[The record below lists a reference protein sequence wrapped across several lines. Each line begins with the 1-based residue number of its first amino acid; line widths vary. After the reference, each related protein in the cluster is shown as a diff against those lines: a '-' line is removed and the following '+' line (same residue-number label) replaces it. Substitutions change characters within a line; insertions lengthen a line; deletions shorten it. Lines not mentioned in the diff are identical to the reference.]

1 MAGEQ
6 VGNPIRE
13 GDSSR
18 QGVMPLSGDKTGG
31 ASSVRAIRQASS
43 PWSEMS
49 TQELDTHAMLLSKVP
64 YSPQTAE
71 RMVACFKEFQRRS
84 GCNEVQSEGIGHGML
99 RFGIMQ
105 GCGGEIAVSSLGDR
119 WPGCMQLMHVCT
131 EALGRLAVCHG
142 AALVKCDTPWRLAS
156 VASEGSDLTTVVVL
170 GNMSSGTRLWVPLQ
184 LGDCITGQVR
194 LMPCGHSP
202 DSAVGQLLPLQAGLG
217 MKVHGNHSDEA
228 VVLPSGEILVLVAF
242 AYSNFPNVSPEARQ
256 RLLTQGFAFAGVEN
270 AGAPQGESSLQESSL
285 QESSLQ
291 ESSLQESSLQESSLQ
306 ESLLRESILQ
316 ESSLQEQSSCLQEP
330 SGLQT
335 SRLQE
340 QSSLQPIAEG
350 GGHPRLKMLR
360 REGAVK
366 EVKGPRADEGDAG
379 SWTWDR
385 DIISEAETH
394 WYSRIPLPQIE
405 PVDPSLYPF
414 AEDDEMANGI
424 EGRRLAALSAFR
436 DQETAHSREI
446 QAGNELLAESS
457 GNNMVEISR
466 SIAEMETSL
475 EELAGC
481 PGVGY
486 ELEGPQ
492 NRDLALRAM
501 QVDEQEAVLQTRVIP
516 ITEVHA
522 DINSWRESLGAE
534 LDSLVTE
541 HQAVSPLTEEEVR
554 ALECD
559 SAIEVVRMP
568 GKVVA
573 AIKPPLK
580 RGCIGRGIGR
590 HQPWTVE
597 TSTQQA

>member
-1 MAGEQ
+1 M
-6 VGNPIRE
+6 
-13 GDSSR
+13 
-18 QGVMPLSGDKTGG
+18 
-31 ASSVRAIRQASS
+31 
-43 PWSEMS
+43 
-49 TQELDTHAMLLSKVP
+49 
-64 YSPQTAE
+64 
-71 RMVACFKEFQRRS
+71 
-84 GCNEVQSEGIGHGML
+84 
-99 RFGIMQ
+99 
-105 GCGGEIAVSSLGDR
+105 
-119 WPGCMQLMHVCT
+119 
-131 EALGRLAVCHG
+131 
-142 AALVKCDTPWRLAS
+142 
-156 VASEGSDLTTVVVL
+156 
-170 GNMSSGTRLWVPLQ
+170 
-184 LGDCITGQVR
+184 
-194 LMPCGHSP
+194 
-202 DSAVGQLLPLQAGLG
+202 
-217 MKVHGNHSDEA
+217 
-228 VVLPSGEILVLVAF
+228 AF
-242 AYSNFPNVSPEARQ
+242 AYSNFQNVSPEARQ

-270 AGAPQGESSLQESSL
+270 AGAPQGESSLQES
-285 QESSLQ
+285 
-291 ESSLQESSLQESSLQ
+291 
-306 ESLLRESILQ
+306 LLRESSLQ
-316 ESSLQEQSSCLQEP
+316 ESSLQEQSSCLQES

-350 GGHPRLKMLR
+350 GGHPRLKMLTH
-360 REGAVK
+360 EGAVK

-379 SWTWDR
+379 TWMWDR
-385 DIISEAETH
+385 DTISEAETH

-501 QVDEQEAVLQTRVIP
+501 QVDEQEAVLPTRVIP

-522 DINSWRESLGAE
+522 GVNSWRESLGAE

-580 RGCIGRGIGR
+580 RKARLVACGNYLHRPRDRSSPTLDRRDIYAAGLDTVSLRTQIAVGSRKGWQCATLDVRTAFLTAPYQASRSTNVKQRVVVVKVPRAMILAGLLPANSWLRVQGALYGLRESPSSWGASRDEKLQQIRWKGSKDQTLQVVQRKTDVSLWLVKEIGTQRTIGSLGVYVDDLML
-590 HQPWTVE
+590 WVDKSE
-597 TSTQQA
+597 LEGAL